1 MPDSRTGAPPSW
13 PMDEEEE
20 GGTMALSREADEV
33 LGPAETRSTAP
44 RTSTAPVATG
54 GEGRRMDRVSRD
66 QAVEERQAPR
76 LPMPGGRVEDT
87 GRSRKRPLPSSQIV
101 SSGPGVEVRDAAST
115 RHPSSAGAPA
125 AAPAKSPAPAAPERQ
140 QVYRRRDLVDVRMEI
155 NRS

>member
-1 MPDSRTGAPPSW
+1 MPDSRTGAPPSS

-33 LGPAETRSTAP
+33 LGLAEAGSTAP
-44 RTSTAPVATG
+44 RTSTAPMGTG
-54 GEGRRMDRVSRD
+54 DGRRMDRVSRD
-66 QAVEERQAPR
+66 QAVEDRQAPR
-76 LPMPGGRVEDT
+76 LPMPGGRVEAT
-87 GRSRKRPLPSSQIV
+87 GRSRKRPLPSSQV
-101 SSGPGVEVRDAAST
+101 ASSGPGVEVRDAAST

-125 AAPAKSPAPAAPERQ
+125 AAPAPSPAPAAPERQ